1 MATNVSAT
9 YILKIMRPQKNLSQC
24 FLRIMMHEKELI
36 QMRVQFYVE
45 RNEDITA
52 KEETDCCVRRIVT
65 VFLSYIKK
73 IHKDTK
79 FCK

>member
-1 MATNVSAT
+1 MAGTYFSTTFLEIAVYIEDMATNVSAT
-9 YILKIMRPQKNLSQC
+9 YILKIMRPQRNLSQC

-52 KEETDCCVRRIVT
+52 
-65 VFLSYIKK
+65 
-73 IHKDTK
+73 
-79 FCK
+79 